1 MGYASRMHRVWR
13 RVNRWWLVTCVLVPV
28 GVSAQGVVTGKVEI
42 RDKKGLAADVDATL
56 LWLEGSGL
64 AAGAAQRTEVKT
76 YDKTF
81 LPGVVLL
88 PVGSTIAFPNQDPFD
103 HNVFASS
110 GPKVFDLGLYGQN
123 ETRSVTFDKPGLA
136 RIYCNVHAK
145 MALTVLVHPTPHAV
159 RPDKGGRFQF
169 TGVAPGTYT
178 LRAWHE
184 RGGEKVMPIT
194 VPAATDLV
202 VTMDATRFKFVQH
215 MDKTGKSYDARGRRY

>member
-1 MGYASRMHRVWR
+1 MRYASRMHRLWHH
-13 RVNRWWLVTCVLVPV
+13 VNRWCFVTCVLLAPSV
-28 GVSAQGVVTGKVEI
+28 GAQGVVAGKVEI
-42 RDKKGLAADVDATL
+42 RDKKGLASDIDATL

-64 AAGAAQRTEVKT
+64 AAGTAQRTEVKT
-76 YDKTF
+76 YNKTF
-81 LPGVVLL
+81 LPGVVLV
-88 PVGSTIAFPNQDPFD
+88 PVGSTITFPNQDPFD
-103 HNVFASS
+103 HNVFATS
-110 GPKVFDLGLYGQN
+110 GPKVFDLGLYGQK

-145 MALTVLVHPTPHAV
+145 MALTVLVHPTTHAV

-169 TGVAPGTYT
+169 TGVAAGTYT

-184 RGGEKVMPIT
+184 RGGEKTMSIT
-194 VPAATDLV
+194 VPSTVDLV